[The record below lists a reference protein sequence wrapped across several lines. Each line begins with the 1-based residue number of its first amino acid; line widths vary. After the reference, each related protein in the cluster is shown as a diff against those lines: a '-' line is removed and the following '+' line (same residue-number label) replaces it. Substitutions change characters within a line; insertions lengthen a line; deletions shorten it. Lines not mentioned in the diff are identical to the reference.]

1 MYFCL
6 FTKHLACYTKQF
18 LTRLPNCIQCVTFNC
33 NNNCTQFAMIH
44 EEYKE
49 RKTHIK
55 NGVEAANYLKR
66 LKIQRK
72 SLMVSISEV
81 RYNEWSL
88 PYYILIN

>member
-1 MYFCL
+1 
-6 FTKHLACYTKQF
+6 
-18 LTRLPNCIQCVTFNC
+18 
-33 NNNCTQFAMIH
+33 MIH